1 MPVGAGR
8 EKIIMKNLL
17 ENTKMLGAIV
27 SNIESAE
34 RSFKDKGLE
43 SMSCSLNKNE
53 QDEIIIDIVGSFDID
68 KILLNIQKDITLY
81 GGDKFLPRGE
91 DKFSF
96 IFEQMKEIR
105 KTFNYMIESFQVSF
119 NSDKEGKLIMDI
131 ACSLNA
137 SKFRKKGN
145 EVLSEKKKEADL
157 DYEEIT
163 KSVKKT
169 CEEIRKETCAQIDDW
184 AKEMEKDFGSI
195 DPKTFS
201 KSKSTKSNDI
211 TSSDGLRNMY
221 KDLFG
226 DKGDLK

>member
-1 MPVGAGR
+1 
-8 EKIIMKNLL
+8 MKNLL
-17 ENTKMLGAIV
+17 ENARVLSTVVGD
-27 SNIESAE
+27 IESCE
-34 RSFKDKGLE
+34 RSFQDKGLE
-43 SMSCSLNKNE
+43 SLSFSLNKNE
-53 QDEIIIDIVGSFDID
+53 KDEVIVDIILSFDVD
-68 KILLNIQKDITLY
+68 KVLLNIQKDVNLY
-81 GGDKFLPRGE
+81 GGDKFLPHGD

-96 IFEQMKEIR
+96 IFDQMKEIR
-105 KTFNYMIESFQVSF
+105 KTFDYMIESFQVSF

-145 EVLSEKKKEADL
+145 EVLSEKRKEADL

-163 KSVKKT
+163 KSVERT
-169 CEEIRKETCAQIDDW
+169 CEEIRKETCAQINDW

-201 KSKSTKSNDI
+201 KSKSTKSDDV
-211 TSSDGLRNMY
+211 TSFDESPLTDLYR
-221 KDLFG
+221 DLFG